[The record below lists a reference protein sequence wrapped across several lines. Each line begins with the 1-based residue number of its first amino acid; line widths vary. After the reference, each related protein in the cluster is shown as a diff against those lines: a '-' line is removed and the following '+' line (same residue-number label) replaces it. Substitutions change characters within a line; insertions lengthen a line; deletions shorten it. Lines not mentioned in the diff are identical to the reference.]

1 MPLRQFLADGR
12 LKSHRTT
19 PKEIQDLL
27 RVVDRNLQDAAVE
40 EISFDLRFTTAYQA
54 GLQLATIV
62 LAACGFRTTGKDHH
76 WATFNVLPELLGPQI
91 QDVADYFDQCRG
103 KRNLSDYDRAGEIA
117 EDEAVELLR
126 ETRKFRTTVLNWLK
140 ERHPGLIPK

>member
-1 MPLRQFLADGR
+1 MPLRQFLTDGR

-27 RVVDRNLQDAAVE
+27 RVVDRN
-40 EISFDLRFTTAYQA
+40 
-54 GLQLATIV
+54 
-62 LAACGFRTTGKDHH
+62 
-76 WATFNVLPELLGPQI
+76 VLPELLGPQI
-91 QDVADYFDQCRG
+91 QDLADYFDQCRG

-117 EDEAVELLR
+117 EDEAVEVLR
-126 ETRKFRTTVLNWLK
+126 ETKKFRATVLNWLK